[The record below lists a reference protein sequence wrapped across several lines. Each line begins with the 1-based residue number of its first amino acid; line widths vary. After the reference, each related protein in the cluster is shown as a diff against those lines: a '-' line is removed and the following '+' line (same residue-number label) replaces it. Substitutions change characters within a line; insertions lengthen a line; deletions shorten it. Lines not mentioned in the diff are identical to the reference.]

1 MLAPRTPPSTNASFT
16 LPSNPKSCVI
26 EFAFMSL
33 NFIASN
39 MVFDQNFI
47 PFESLALMPNGSD
60 SWLITAFLSMML
72 SSKNALC

>member
-1 MLAPRTPPSTNASFT
+1 
-16 LPSNPKSCVI
+16 
-26 EFAFMSL
+26 MSL